1 MNRTKSILLAASAL
15 TMLTIPQ
22 LAHAQSVATGV
33 TILSG
38 PATPAANGEIVPD
51 SVIIPN
57 AISADGTTV
66 LAQVIPAGNVGT
78 PINNNIWTWV
88 NGTPRMIAITRP
100 TVPSVEQARQFTPT
114 DLSGDGRTI
123 TGALSSRPT
132 LLDGTTL
139 QTLTV
144 NRAVYWTQASGLTL
158 FPDLSATEFAGI
170 RGGNESAY
178 VNNDGSLFAVSSS
191 PIPYLPSG
199 TRNPAPVLSKVYRY
213 SPTGGY
219 LSLGSLGA
227 TVSMTVSGIN
237 GAGDVIIGNSE
248 DLAASNLDTNGDF
261 INLGAFRWDAAS
273 GVTQLPVLSA
283 APQNGALGRYAR
295 AQDVSRDGST
305 IVGSSRGSDGR
316 IQAVYWRTSGIQA
329 LGFVPGLDTATATTI
344 ATATSRNGSII
355 GGNGTG
361 GPWLWESATGMQR
374 LQTFVQNAGV
384 ALNGYTFS
392 NLVDISD
399 TGEFIT
405 GFATNPAGGVDSF
418 GDPLVARGFVL
429 QIARAAPTT
438 LTTSAR
444 LIVTLTLP
452 GVTQTSIVNQSFRTQ
467 VDGLLNGAS
476 VFTRTVTDPI
486 TGAGGVTALADARAA
501 LQVGGGLRRLV
512 IGAPVLIS
520 NTTTVLNSTSNTV
533 NVASGTQQTTAAV
546 VTNGPATVAT
556 GDLGTCA
563 TPAANNTNPTGCSL
577 PGTPVTVDA
586 GILNSNVFTNTLNS
600 VTPTTTPT
608 VNQLITAKWQ
618 VSATAGN
625 QFGTVHA
632 LVGPVAFETG
642 NRLLAE
648 LLARGGAGDGSGSSG
663 VAPNTAMHLGAQG
676 SGLSMF
682 GSYFGNRSSID
693 ADTALAVAP
702 VKGTIDGF
710 VLGLEKELTSGM
722 KIGAAVDSGKSNY
735 TLNDPQYPESL
746 SLSHTQLAL
755 YYSYRH
761 GPLSLSAAGAYGF
774 GNVNT
779 ALQSPGGASTASRNV
794 SSFSLAAQVGYCVPL
809 GKAAA
814 VELVGGARQ
823 TSVKLNRFTETGGT
837 SPLIGLDKTVRR
849 TRLFAGAEFSGDI
862 ALGSDAKLTP
872 RLYARYVRDSGD
884 TSGVADVVFASAP
897 GGPVLQAIG
906 PSVGR
911 TGAEIGGSVE
921 AHFSKSVSIWAG
933 YDGSFRSGA
942 QSHAAKAGVTVA
954 F

>member
-1 MNRTKSILLAASAL
+1 MK
-15 TMLTIPQ
+15 
-22 LAHAQSVATGV
+22 
-33 TILSG
+33 
-38 PATPAANGEIVPD
+38 D
-51 SVIIPN
+51 
-57 AISADGTTV
+57 
-66 LAQVIPAGNVGT
+66 
-78 PINNNIWTWV
+78 
-88 NGTPRMIAITRP
+88 
-100 TVPSVEQARQFTPT
+100 
-114 DLSGDGRTI
+114 
-123 TGALSSRPT
+123 
-132 LLDGTTL
+132 
-139 QTLTV
+139 LTV
-144 NRAVYWTQASGLTL
+144 
-158 FPDLSATEFAGI
+158 FA
-170 RGGNESAY
+170 
-178 VNNDGSLFAVSSS
+178 
-191 PIPYLPSG
+191 
-199 TRNPAPVLSKVYRY
+199 
-213 SPTGGY
+213 
-219 LSLGSLGA
+219 
-227 TVSMTVSGIN
+227 
-237 GAGDVIIGNSE
+237 
-248 DLAASNLDTNGDF
+248 
-261 INLGAFRWDAAS
+261 
-273 GVTQLPVLSA
+273 
-283 APQNGALGRYAR
+283 
-295 AQDVSRDGST
+295 
-305 IVGSSRGSDGR
+305 
-316 IQAVYWRTSGIQA
+316 
-329 LGFVPGLDTATATTI
+329 
-344 ATATSRNGSII
+344 
-355 GGNGTG
+355 
-361 GPWLWESATGMQR
+361 
-374 LQTFVQNAGV
+374 QNAGLN
-384 ALNGYTFS
+384 LNGFVLTDA
-392 NLVDISD
+392 VGISD
-399 TGEFIT
+399 NGQFIT
-405 GFATNPAGGVDSF
+405 GNSYNATQNQSLGY
-418 GDPLVARGFVL
+418 VL
-429 QIARAAPTT
+429 QLAQITQ
-438 LTTSAR
+438 SR
-444 LIVTLTLP
+444 LIVTIRLP
-452 GVTQTSIVNQSFRTQ
+452 GVTQTSIVNQTFNTQ

-486 TGAGGVTALADARAA
+486 TGAAGVTALADARAA
-501 LQVGGGLRRLV
+501 LSAGSGLRRVV
-512 IGAPVLIS
+512 IGAPLLIS
-520 NTTTVLNSTSNTV
+520 NTTTVLSTTNATV
-533 NVASGTQQTTAAV
+533 DVASGTSTSTATV
-546 VTNGPATVAT
+546 NTFGPATVAT
-556 GDLGTCA
+556 GNLGTCA

-608 VNQLITAKWQ
+608 VNQLISAKWQ

-625 QFGTVHA
+625 RFGTAHA
-632 LVGPVAFETG
+632 MVGPAAFESG

-648 LLARGGAGDGSGSSG
+648 LLARGGAGDGSGSSNA
-663 VAPNTAMHLGAQG
+663 APNTAMHLGAQG